1 MTTRCQW
8 VWPIDRAQTLAKWLV
23 APSTS
28 HAPTETSQNG
38 RVSLSR
44 CGRPFRSHAQRLST

>member
-44 CGRPFRSHAQRLST
+44 CGLPFRSPAQRLST